1 MAETTRSVRSV
12 GYRFCGG
19 PRVPVGSLSEPSP
32 NREEATPGA
41 GQRPEFAT
49 THWSLVLRASQR
61 DAAGSAA
68 ALEKLCRGY
77 WFPLYAFAR
86 REGCRPEDAQDVTQ
100 EFFSRLLA
108 KEYLKMADPNRGRFR
123 SFLLGAFKHL
133 MANERR
139 AASRLKRGGDAQTF
153 SLDEQ
158 DAERRYLLEPAD
170 DKTPESIFE
179 RRWAE
184 TTLARLETEYT
195 GHAMRFDELKV
206 FLIEAK
212 GTAGFTE
219 MAARLGVTESALKS
233 VVHRMRRR
241 YAELFRDEVAQ
252 TVADPAD
259 TQDEIRHM
267 LAALGG

>member
-1 MAETTRSVRSV
+1 MVFFGHLCYTRTM
-12 GYRFCGG
+12 
-19 PRVPVGSLSEPSP
+19 PDPSP
-32 NREEATPGA
+32 SGESLTPEAGR
-41 GQRPEFAT
+41 RPEFAT
-49 THWSLVLRASQR
+49 THWSLVLRATQR

-86 REGCRPEDAQDVTQ
+86 REGCRPEDAQDLTQ

-123 SFLLGAFKHL
+123 SFLLAAFKHML
-133 MANERR
+133 ANERR
-139 AASRLKRGGDAQTF
+139 AALRLKRGGGAQIF
-153 SLDEQ
+153 SLDEEE
-158 DAERRYLLEPAD
+158 AEGRYQLEPAD
-170 DKTPESIFE
+170 DKTPDIIFE

-184 TTLARLETEYT
+184 TTLARVLERLETEYT
-195 GHAMRFDELKV
+195 GQTMRFEDLKL

-212 GTAGFTE
+212 GTAGFAEVAT
-219 MAARLGVTESALKS
+219 RLGVTESALKS

-241 YAELFRDEVAQ
+241 YAELFKDEVSQ

-267 LAALGG
+267 LGMLAG

>member
-1 MAETTRSVRSV
+1 
-12 GYRFCGG
+12 
-19 PRVPVGSLSEPSP
+19 LSEPSP
-32 NREEATPGA
+32 SPDPAKPQA

-61 DAAGSAA
+61 DATGSAA

-86 REGCRPEDAQDVTQ
+86 REGCGPDDAQDLTQ

-108 KEYLKMADPNRGRFR
+108 KEFLKMADPNRGRFR
-123 SFLLGAFKHL
+123 SFLLASFKL
-133 MANERR
+133 MMANERR
-139 AASRLKRGGDAQTF
+139 AASRKKRGGDAQVF
-153 SLDEQ
+153 SLNEE
-158 DAERRYLLEPAD
+158 DAEGRYLLEPAD
-170 DKTPESIFE
+170 DRTPETIFE

-184 TTLARLETEYT
+184 TTLARVLDRLELEYT
-195 GHAMRFDELKV
+195 GHAMRFDDLKV
-206 FLIEAK
+206 FLIEPKGSTAFTDVAAK
-212 GTAGFTE
+212 
-219 MAARLGVTESALKS
+219 LGVTESALKS

-259 TQDEIRHM
+259 SQDEIRHM
-267 LAALGG
+267 LGVLGA